1 MASGTWNTGTWGL
14 NQWGDN
20 ANANV
25 QVTSPNDIPWGNGA
39 YGQGDFGG
47 TDENI
52 SASIGSVSVTA
63 EINAG
68 WGRLSWGNLA
78 WGDAYSVLLS
88 GISLSTNVGSIVIA
102 ANADVNVTGIELT
115 SLTGNE
121 DIFTDVNVNVTGI
134 SLSSQTGTATFNKLD
149 ATNLVASTAIGSVDI
164 SADGNIDVNV
174 TEHTLVSTAG
184 QMTADA
190 GALIDAVGQDLTLGL
205 GDETAFTN
213 INVEVTNSA
222 PLFQFTTEGNAQLS
236 TAQAKFGTA
245 SLLLDGTDDYIETT
259 TNLDLSSTDF
269 TIDLWIRPDNVTGYK
284 GIWQSGTSTTEQ
296 SYLLGSTVYWT
307 VNPSTIITTSVTVSA
322 GVWTMLSYERQGNT
336 HRIYK
341 NGTLADTVSTGNK
354 QDNGP
359 FSIGKNGFG
368 DFDGYID
375 EVRVS
380 NIARYSGSSF
390 TEPTSEFEFDS
401 NTNVL
406 IHLDGANGST
416 DIKSA
421 DDTLFAGITA
431 ISSVEAIPGIFVDVT
446 GNELTSSISSV
457 TAVADVDVSL
467 TGIGLTS
474 NIGDADAVS
483 VAEVSGIALSANIG
497 SVTVVGNATVSVTG
511 NSLSISQGS
520 VIVTAWAEIDPNV
533 NQTFTEVTTGVNQ
546 TWTEVDKAA

>member
-380 NIARYSGSSF
+380 DIARYSGSSF

>member
-245 SLLLDGTDDYIETT
+245 SLELDGTDDYIETT

>member
-354 QDNGP
+354 
-359 FSIGKNGFG
+359 
-368 DFDGYID
+368 
-375 EVRVS
+375 
-380 NIARYSGSSF
+380 
-390 TEPTSEFEFDS
+390 
-401 NTNVL
+401 
-406 IHLDGANGST
+406 
-416 DIKSA
+416 
-421 DDTLFAGITA
+421 
-431 ISSVEAIPGIFVDVT
+431 
-446 GNELTSSISSV
+446 
-457 TAVADVDVSL
+457 
-467 TGIGLTS
+467 
-474 NIGDADAVS
+474 
-483 VAEVSGIALSANIG
+483 
-497 SVTVVGNATVSVTG
+497 
-511 NSLSISQGS
+511 
-520 VIVTAWAEIDPNV
+520 
-533 NQTFTEVTTGVNQ
+533 
-546 TWTEVDKAA
+546 